1 MKPVRLVMS
10 AFGPFAEEVTID
22 FTKLGDSGL
31 YLVTGDTGAGKT
43 TIFDA
48 ISYGLYGTPSGEF
61 RDGKMFRSKYAK
73 DGAKT
78 FVELTFISKGKQYVV
93 RRVPEYVR
101 PKDRGEGTTV
111 QKAEAVLSYPDDRL
125 PVTKISEVDSAIR
138 EIVGLDQKQ
147 FSQITMLAQG
157 EFRKMLL
164 SPTEEKQKIFR
175 DIFATEFYEKL
186 QKQLSWKS
194 SRMRE
199 EYNNRKNS
207 IMHDVDALEYGEGFA
222 RSEELLQFKEN
233 GQLIGKEEFKRLMDC
248 LIEDDRVMLDEYG
261 SVLKTVEDSLEKLN
275 SCIGVAN
282 ERQKAVCE
290 LQQIDEKLELSKTS
304 LVNAKSRLE
313 RADNEMQVVE
323 QLNAEAVR
331 IEMKLVDYQQYTALK
346 KELYEKQAVI
356 SEIEKQ
362 QGKCRKEL
370 EQCEEDEKRWQGIVE
385 NNKEADKQI
394 ILSEQKLTAVKER
407 RAEIED
413 LMQDNKSGLR
423 LESAYKQ
430 KVNIYEEISTEYEH
444 TLKRYAEEEKRFFDA
459 QAGILAEKLEDNQPC
474 PVCGSLNHPS
484 PAVKVEEVVTR
495 EQLDEKKEHL
505 EKLRNRCQD
514 ASLTV
519 VQSREQL
526 EQHKKLCAEKM
537 QKLFGEV
544 WVKDDELKQECSHVM
559 AQITECEKEFN
570 QWKQAKK
577 EYDTASSH
585 LPKLVDRIKELTT
598 QFQETEKEKV
608 ACQTKL
614 EQLSEQLNVIR
625 SGIQFD
631 SMQEAKEEMDKL
643 RKKARSLQEE
653 QKKATLALQ
662 EVQQQISTQEGQ
674 KKSLETLLQN
684 QSADELDSL
693 IGERDRL
700 LQEKRAKEEMR
711 NRVYAR
717 HQKNST
723 LAERVYKAWCDFC
736 AFEKN
741 YIALKVLSETANGD
755 LSGKDK
761 IKLETYIQM
770 SYFERVLA
778 KANVRF
784 LGMTNGQYE
793 MVRSAQASNQK
804 SQSGLEINV
813 YDYHTSSERSVKSLS
828 GGETFMASLALALGL
843 ADEIQETVGGVH
855 IDTLFV
861 DEGFGS
867 LDDDTLKRAIAA
879 LDKLTEGNRL
889 VGIISH
895 VSDLKSWIDKQ
906 IVVTKEVQRGSF
918 VEIIS

>member
-1 MKPVRLVMS
+1 MKPVQLVMS
-10 AFGPFAEEVTID
+10 AFGPFADEVTID
-22 FTKLGDSGL
+22 FTKLSDSGL

-61 RDGKMFRSKYAK
+61 REGKMLRSKYAQK
-73 DGAKT
+73 GIKT
-78 FVELTFISKGKQYVV
+78 FVELTFLSKGKQYVV
-93 RRVPEYVR
+93 RRIPEYVR
-101 PKDRGEGTTV
+101 LKDRGEGTTL
-111 QKAEAVLSYPDDRL
+111 QKAEATLIYPDDRQ
-125 PVTKISEVDSAIR
+125 PVTKIGEVDSAIR

-175 DIFATEFYEKL
+175 DIFATESYEKL
-186 QKQLSWKS
+186 QRQLSWKS

-207 IMHDVDALEYGEGFA
+207 IMHDIDALEYGEYFSC
-222 RSEELLQFKEN
+222 SEELLQFKEN
-233 GQLIGKEEFKRLMDC
+233 GQLIGQEEFKGLMDC
-248 LIEDDRVMLDEYG
+248 LIADDQVILNEYG
-261 SVLKTVEDSLEKLN
+261 SLLKSVEDSLEKLN
-275 SCIGVAN
+275 SRIGVAN
-282 ERQKAVCE
+282 ERQKAICE
-290 LQQIDEKLELSKTS
+290 LEQIDEKLESSKTS

-313 RADNEMQVVE
+313 SAEKEMQAVE

-331 IEMKLVDYQQYTALK
+331 IEMKLEDYQQYTALK

-356 SEIEKQ
+356 PVIEKQ
-362 QGKCRKEL
+362 RVKCRKEL
-370 EQCEEDEKRWQGIVE
+370 EQCEEDEKRWKEIVE

-394 ILSEQKLTAVKER
+394 VLSEQKLTAVKER
-407 RAEIED
+407 RIEIED
-413 LMQDNKSGLR
+413 LMKDNALGLQ

-430 KVNIYEEISTEYEH
+430 KVNVYEEISTEYEH

-459 QAGILAEKLEDNQPC
+459 QAGILAEKLEDDKPC
-474 PVCGSLNHPS
+474 PVCGSLEHPS
-484 PAVKVEEVVTR
+484 PAVEVEEVATR
-495 EQLDEKKEHL
+495 EQLDEEKAHL
-505 EKLRNRCQD
+505 ESLRNRCQD
-514 ASLTV
+514 ASIAV
-519 VQSREQL
+519 VQSREQM

-537 QKLFGEV
+537 KKLFGEV
-544 WVKDDELKQECSHVM
+544 CVKDDEPDQEYARVM
-559 AQITECEKEFN
+559 TQITECEKEYN
-570 QWKQAKK
+570 QWLQAKK
-577 EYDTASSH
+577 EYDTAFAQ
-585 LPKLVDRIKELTT
+585 LPKLAERVKELTT
-598 QFQETEKEKV
+598 HLQETEKEQV
-608 ACQTKL
+608 ACQTKI
-614 EQLSEQLNVIR
+614 EQLSEQLKVVR

-631 SMQEAKEEMDKL
+631 SIQEAKGEIEKL
-643 RKKARSLQEE
+643 RKKARNLVEE
-653 QKKATLALQ
+653 QKKATLFLQ
-662 EVQQQISTQEGQ
+662 DAQQLISTQEGQ
-674 KKSLETLLQN
+674 KKSLMVLLQN
-684 QSADELDSL
+684 QPADELAAL
-693 IGERDRL
+693 VEERDKL
-700 LQEKRAKEEMR
+700 LQEKRAKEEVR

-723 LAERVYKAWCDFC
+723 LAERVNKDWDAFC
-736 AFEKN
+736 VFEKE
-741 YIALKVLSETANGD
+741 YLALKILSETANGD
-755 LSGKDK
+755 LTGKDK

-793 MVRSAQASNQK
+793 MVRSSQASNQK

-813 YDYHTSSERSVKSLS
+813 YDHYTSSERSVKSLS

-867 LDDDTLKRAIAA
+867 LDDDTLKRAMAE
-879 LDKLTEGNRL
+879 LNNLTEGNRL

-895 VSDLKSWIDKQ
+895 VSDLKNWIDKQ

-918 VEIIS
+918 VEIVV